1 MPEVSP
7 ARPRWNRVRI
17 GILALF
23 GLAMILTSCAS
34 TGATGSGPSASD
46 TVSGTITVFAAA
58 SLKEAFTE
66 MAQSFEAANP
76 TTTVELNFAGS
87 SILAGQ
93 IIEGAP
99 ADVFASADEAN
110 MAKVTDA
117 GALVG
122 APTTFATN
130 GLEMIVAPGNPK
142 GIHTLADLARSDLV
156 YVTAAQEVP
165 VGAYAAR
172 MLERAGTTADPSS
185 YETDVKAIVTKVTS
199 GEADVGIVYATD
211 VAAAGTAAEG
221 VAVPADVDIRVSY
234 PIGVVADSGNE
245 AGAHAWVRFVTG
257 AAGQRILAGYG
268 FGPP

>member
-1 MPEVSP
+1 MAQVSP
-7 ARPRWNRVRI
+7 HRNRIRI
-17 GILALF
+17 GVVALL
-23 GLAMILTSCAS
+23 GLAMVITSCAS
-34 TGATGSGPSASD
+34 TGSTGSERGASD

-58 SLKEAFTE
+58 SLKEAFTD
-66 MAQSFEAANP
+66 MARSFEAANP
-76 TTTVELNFAGS
+76 ATTVELNFAGS

-93 IIEGAP
+93 IVEGAP

-110 MAKVTDA
+110 MAKVADA

-122 APTTFATN
+122 APTVFATN

-142 GIHTLADLARSDLV
+142 GIRTLADLARPDLV
-156 YVTAAQEVP
+156 YVTAAEEVP

-172 MLERAGTTADPSS
+172 MLEKAGATADPSS

-211 VAAAGTAAEG
+211 VAAAGTAAGG
-221 VAVPADVDIRVSY
+221 VAVPAEVDIRASY
-234 PIGVVADSGNE
+234 PIGVVTDTDNE
-245 AGAHAWVRFVTG
+245 AGSRAWITFVTG
-257 AAGQRILAGYG
+257 VDGQRILAGYG